1 MWWYPFLNYG
11 NICKICYRIGSWVGI
26 TVKAS
31 LVGGKTE
38 NFMPVYSADGLGFT
52 VVMQAKIR
60 TGNSVYEKSFIS
72 YLKLK
77 VNRI

>member
-11 NICKICYRIGSWVGI
+11 NICKICYRIGSWVKAI

-52 VVMQAKIR
+52 MVM
-60 TGNSVYEKSFIS
+60 
-72 YLKLK
+72 
-77 VNRI
+77 